1 MLIPDR
7 VPELIPTAG
16 VNMVLSNLSFLILVT
31 KDLPQLSEDGGDHIK
46 QRRGHPKLMEERR
59 VGPKYGVVDASE
71 LLSPI
76 IDTDQT
82 M

>member
-1 MLIPDR
+1 
-7 VPELIPTAG
+7 
-16 VNMVLSNLSFLILVT
+16 MVLSNLSFLILVK

-59 VGPKYGVVDASE
+59 VGPTYGVVDASE